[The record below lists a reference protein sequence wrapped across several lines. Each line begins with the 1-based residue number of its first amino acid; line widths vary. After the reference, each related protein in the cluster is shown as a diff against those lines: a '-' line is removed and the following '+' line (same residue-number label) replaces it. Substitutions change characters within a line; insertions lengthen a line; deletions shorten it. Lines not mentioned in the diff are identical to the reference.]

1 MFEPFSHVSFVFV
14 QKQTVSNGEQ
24 QKSESKRSI
33 TLRLRFLN
41 GQVLG
46 VHGERQIEE
55 VLPLL
60 ESLPLCQMQLLI
72 VPHRHPIRKEK
83 YIVNHALGIA
93 IGAWALGR

>member
-24 QKSESKRSI
+24 QKSESKPSI

-46 VHGERQIEE
+46 VHGEHQVEE
-55 VLPLL
+55 VLQLL

-72 VPHRHPIRKEK
+72 API
-83 YIVNHALGIA
+83 
-93 IGAWALGR
+93 